1 MKTTAVFLIIV
12 IAVLACGPATSGAQA
27 PGAAAPLPDARL
39 ARELLEELVAIDTT
53 PAKGCTKAAEAMA
66 VRLRSAGFS
75 DPDVLLLGGRPD
87 RQNLV
92 LRIRGVGKAK
102 PILLIAHLDTVD
114 APREGWSEGLD
125 PFRVT
130 ERDGFLYGRGV
141 GDDKGAVA
149 TIAATLIRLRAEGW
163 RPDRDILAAFTADE
177 ETGNA
182 NGVSW
187 LLSDRHDLMDVAYCL
202 NLDAGGGHMEKG
214 RRVRMTVQTS
224 EKMYLSFRL
233 QASSPG
239 GHSSLPDKDNA
250 IYRLAAGLTRLAA
263 CEFPFRFNDTTR
275 AYFGRLAASERGA
288 VADDMRLVAKDPP
301 DLDAARRLAAVSPY
315 YNAILRTTAV
325 ATRIEG
331 GHADNAL
338 PQMARATVNCRVF
351 PGDTAEFVQETI
363 AKALA
368 DPAITVTALGGAQPT
383 PASPLLPEVMN
394 AVETLS
400 KQRWPDVPVLPV
412 MDPWAS
418 DGARLRRAGV
428 ATYGVSGTFGELDL
442 GNAHGA
448 NERVPV
454 DAFND
459 GVGFLYELIKTL
471 STEK

>member
-1 MKTTAVFLIIV
+1 M
-12 IAVLACGPATSGAQA
+12 
-27 PGAAAPLPDARL
+27 
-39 ARELLEELVAIDTT
+39 
-53 PAKGCTKAAEAMA
+53 
-66 VRLRSAGFS
+66 
-75 DPDVLLLGGRPD
+75 
-87 RQNLV
+87 
-92 LRIRGVGKAK
+92 
-102 PILLIAHLDTVD
+102 
-114 APREGWSEGLD
+114 
-125 PFRVT
+125 
-130 ERDGFLYGRGV
+130 
-141 GDDKGAVA
+141 
-149 TIAATLIRLRAEGW
+149 TI
-163 RPDRDILAAFTADE
+163 
-177 ETGNA
+177 
-182 NGVSW
+182 
-187 LLSDRHDLMDVAYCL
+187 
-202 NLDAGGGHMEKG
+202 
-214 RRVRMTVQTS
+214 QTS

-315 YNAILRTTAV
+315 YSAILRTTCV

-351 PGDTAEFVQETI
+351 PGDTPEFVQETLV
-363 AKALA
+363 KALA
-368 DPAITVTALGGAQPT
+368 DPAISVTAMGSGLQT
-383 PASPLLPEVMN
+383 PASPLLPEVME
-394 AVETLS
+394 AVERLS

-418 DGARLRRAGV
+418 DGARLRRAGI

-454 DAFND
+454 DAFNE

-471 STEK
+471 STTEK